1 MTTSQPKT
9 THSVEHKTG
18 SKKSLFKATIVAVV
32 VAAAITIS
40 FILPAEYGIDPTG
53 IGKLTGLTAIAEAGS
68 AKTEAAAAEI
78 TEVPPSAATGGNLL
92 AGSSLSPVIKQRTEL
107 KSKTMEL
114 TLAPGKGAELKAKM
128 EQDQAVVFSWTS
140 NGQPLMVDMHGEAV
154 NAKADE
160 YTSYWLER
168 AQSAGGGAFV
178 APFAGTHG
186 WYWKNKGT
194 EPVTVTVTIHGFFT
208 DFYQP

>member
-1 MTTSQPKT
+1 MNSLIEKNTP
-9 THSVEHKTG
+9 
-18 SKKSLFKATIVAVV
+18 SKRSLFKATA
-32 VAAAITIS
+32 VAAMVAAVLTVS

-53 IGKLTGLTAIAEAGS
+53 IGKLTGLTIIAEAGN
-68 AKTEAAAAEI
+68 TEAEVQEVQPEQA
-78 TEVPPSAATGGNLL
+78 TEGNLL
-92 AGSSLSPVIKQRTEL
+92 AGAGVSPVSKQKTEL

-128 EQDQAVVFSWTS
+128 LKGQTIVFSWTS
-140 NGQPLMVDMHGEAV
+140 QAQPLLVDMHGEEV

-168 AQSAGGGAFV
+168 AQSAGSGSFV
-178 APFAGTHG
+178 APFEGTHG

-194 EPVTVTVTIHGFFT
+194 APVTVTVTIHGFFA
-208 DFYQP
+208 DFYKP

>member
-1 MTTSQPKT
+1 MTSSLNKT
-9 THSVEHKTG
+9 TTTMKNPAAG
-18 SKKSLFKATIVAVV
+18 KKSLLKATAVAAV
-32 VAAAITIS
+32 VAAAITVS

-53 IGKLTGLTAIAEAGS
+53 IGKLTGLTAIAQAGS
-68 AKTEAAAAEI
+68 TEAADAKI
-78 TEVPPSAATGGNLL
+78 TEVQPAAATGNLL
-92 AGSSLSPVIKQRTEL
+92 ADASISPVTKQSTEL
-107 KSKTMEL
+107 TSKTMEL

-128 EQDQAVVFSWTS
+128 EQGQSVVFSWTS
-140 NGQPLMVDMHGEAV
+140 NGQPLMVDMHGEEL

-168 AQSAGGGAFV
+168 AQSAGSGTFV

-194 EPVTVTVTIHGFFT
+194 EPVTVTVTVHGFFA
-208 DFYQP
+208 DFYKP